1 MNMFPLEPKIITDL
15 WNRGIQNI
23 NFSIKSSNFQPK
35 VLFLYLV
42 VFLMMFTNIQ
52 NNSLNN
58 FNTHYILMSDSRD
71 KYFNIHDSFKLLKY
85 PEKKVD

>member
-1 MNMFPLEPKIITDL
+1 MNVFPLAPKIITDL

-23 NFSIKSSNFQPK
+23 NFSIKGNNFQPK

-42 VFLMMFTNIQ
+42 VFLMTFANIK
-52 NNSLNN
+52 NNSLNK
-58 FNTHYILMSDSRD
+58 FNTHNSLMSDSRD
-71 KYFNIHDSFKLLKY
+71 KYFNIHDSFKLLEY